1 MFSTI
6 HSSFYVP
13 GNTDRIYIKNITKED
28 VDIRVSID
36 SYSKTILPITAETI
50 AELCLCERN
59 KNNVCKELTRYL
71 RFEFSG
77 RNLSM
82 EAVNDVELRI
92 LNVNIRDQRQDDH
105 LVELSFTMVVDRRYS
120 DLAQYL
126 NKTDPIL
133 GISFTNVQTFYCN
146 GFWHHPGLTKIPCC
160 TCKRRRYN
168 LRPRDYETSP
178 PDWENI
184 MDKARSSRFLFLDWI

>member
-1 MFSTI
+1 MFSTT

-133 GISFTNVQTFYCN
+133 GI
-146 GFWHHPGLTKIPCC
+146 
-160 TCKRRRYN
+160 
-168 LRPRDYETSP
+168 PRS
-178 PDWENI
+178 
-184 MDKARSSRFLFLDWI
+184 KQR